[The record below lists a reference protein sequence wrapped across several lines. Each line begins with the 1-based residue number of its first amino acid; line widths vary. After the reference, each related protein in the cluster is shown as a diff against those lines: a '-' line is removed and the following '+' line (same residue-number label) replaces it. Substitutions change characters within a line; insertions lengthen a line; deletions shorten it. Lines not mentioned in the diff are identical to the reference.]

1 MMIACMSFS
10 LRFFSSDLFKMV
22 PNGCASLPP
31 PQNDHQQA
39 DEDADQTGEGRNQ
52 RAVLL
57 SHKRKIS
64 ERSFFSARMA
74 DSNFTIPSS
83 VKQ

>member
-1 MMIACMSFS
+1 MMIACISFS

-39 DEDADQTGEGRNQ
+39 GEGRNQ